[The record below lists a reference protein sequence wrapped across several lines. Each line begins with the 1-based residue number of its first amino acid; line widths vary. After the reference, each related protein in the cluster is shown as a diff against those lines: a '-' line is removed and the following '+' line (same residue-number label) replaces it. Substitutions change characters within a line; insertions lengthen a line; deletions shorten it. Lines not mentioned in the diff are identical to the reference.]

1 MGEHTRTHC
10 GTVTGWAG
18 ANLGVSEVLV
28 KSRMLSAAH
37 SHTHLSLQ
45 RGANEAPQPV
55 DPPRMPPGIISP
67 EGGAFMLSGE
77 RPAYELLGQTHG
89 GERVAV
95 CFSGLDEQIAVEQGR
110 NIRKNL
116 LDPLQADVLLALTQI
131 DGGSSGVAANCT
143 VTPQSRHCSGTAHQV
158 IKRRFAGLMPIA
170 AIQLNPTSTMSDLV
184 RRLEASSSWNATLTR
199 LEWAQCQRN
208 GSRMGVR

>member
-1 MGEHTRTHC
+1 
-10 GTVTGWAG
+10 
-18 ANLGVSEVLV
+18 
-28 KSRMLSAAH
+28 
-37 SHTHLSLQ
+37 
-45 RGANEAPQPV
+45 
-55 DPPRMPPGIISP
+55 
-67 EGGAFMLSGE
+67 MLSGE

-199 LEWAQCQRN
+199 LEWAMSAQWHLEWRRKV
-208 GSRMGVR
+208 SVPL